1 MRIGSR
7 RPAAPRAA
15 LDAHDIPGLWTA
27 ALWILAAGV
36 LLATVRI
43 Y

>member
-1 MRIGSR
+1 MHKRSR
-7 RPAAPRAA
+7 RLGARSAR

-36 LLATVRI
+36 LLATFGI
-43 Y
+43 H